1 MIDLLMAL
9 MMIGCG
15 VMMILLAVVIGMEMN
30 TMVFGAEWLFM
41 GLMAFLSVICGLF
54 CFAIITEI

>member
-9 MMIGCG
+9 MMFGCG
-15 VMMILLAVVIGMEMN
+15 VMMILLGVVIGMEMN
-30 TMVFGAEWLFM
+30 TMVFGAEWVFM
-41 GLMAFLSVICGLF
+41 GLMAFLCVISGLF